1 MEDPMLKNT
10 MSLGRK
16 PLSEQVADILIE
28 EVKSGKLNPGDRV
41 PSETEIGERLGVSRS
56 TVREAVKQLVSKNI
70 FEIHRGEGTFVCSN
84 VGVSSDPLGFQ
95 FVSDRKKLALD
106 LCEIRS
112 IIEPWI
118 VRKAAENATEEDIRQ
133 MEKLCCDVEAM
144 IAKGKNHSDPD
155 IKLHKLWAECTG
167 NSVAPNL
174 IPVLLQSIPL
184 FIDVTGGAL
193 TEPTITTHRRI
204 TDAIRRHDPA
214 AAEEAMRDH
223 IAFNRQAIERLPV
236 QDF

>member
-41 PSETEIGERLGVSRS
+41 PSETELGERLGV
-56 TVREAVKQLVSKNI
+56 
-70 FEIHRGEGTFVCSN
+70 
-84 VGVSSDPLGFQ
+84 